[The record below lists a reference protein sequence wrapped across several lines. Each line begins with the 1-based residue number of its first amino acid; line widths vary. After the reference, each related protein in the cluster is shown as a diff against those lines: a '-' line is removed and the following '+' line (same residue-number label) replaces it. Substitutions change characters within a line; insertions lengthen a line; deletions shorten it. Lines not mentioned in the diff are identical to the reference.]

1 MRKNEN
7 YRKGVGGIVQEEDQT
22 TSSLG
27 CIICSNVY
35 WCMFL
40 VKANQAK
47 EFEKN
52 DYGVFLNADASSL
65 ERFKTYETIVIDA
78 QYFTKGILNCSIK
91 MEQSYIHI

>member
-1 MRKNEN
+1 MW
-7 YRKGVGGIVQEEDQT
+7 EEDQT

-35 WCMFL
+35 WWMFF

-47 EFEKN
+47 KFEKN
-52 DYGVFLNADASSL
+52 DYGVLLNADASSL
-65 ERFKTYETIVIDA
+65 ERFKMYETIVIDA
-78 QYFTKGILNCSIK
+78 QSFIKRDIEFCSIK

>member
-1 MRKNEN
+1 MDNTALGAKNTKKQEIVFISEAHEKF
-7 YRKGVGGIVQEEDQT
+7 YYEKLKEVRYQDVGGIVREENQT

-35 WCMFL
+35 WWMFF

-52 DYGVFLNADASSL
+52 DYGVFLNADAS
-65 ERFKTYETIVIDA
+65 
-78 QYFTKGILNCSIK
+78 
-91 MEQSYIHI
+91 

>member
-1 MRKNEN
+1 MREEN
-7 YRKGVGGIVQEEDQT
+7 QT

-35 WCMFL
+35 WWMFF

-52 DYGVFLNADASSL
+52 DYGVFLNADAHL
-65 ERFKTYETIVIDA
+65 WNDLKCMKR
-78 QYFTKGILNCSIK
+78 L
-91 MEQSYIHI
+91 